1 MNDIPAFS
9 IFCRYNKI
17 NDFCVIEM
25 SVNSFNINY
34 LSPTGLIGF
43 WILFIGLIFTGV
55 LFYFVFFRLNE
66 DEDSYKDKE
75 RKKLEIEN
83 QKQRIDRQYQKF
95 IKILAFSDLWFSNFK
110 NKKNRIVLSYKW
122 KLRSLANYI
131 QQLEMQIYTLNSEF
145 IT

>member
-1 MNDIPAFS
+1 
-9 IFCRYNKI
+9 
-17 NDFCVIEM
+17 M

-75 RKKLEIEN
+75 RKKLELEN
-83 QKQRIDRQYQKF
+83 QKQRIARLYPK
-95 IKILAFSDLWFSNFK
+95 
-110 NKKNRIVLSYKW
+110 
-122 KLRSLANYI
+122 
-131 QQLEMQIYTLNSEF
+131 
-145 IT
+145 

>member
-1 MNDIPAFS
+1 
-9 IFCRYNKI
+9 
-17 NDFCVIEM
+17 M

-66 DEDSYKDKE
+66 DKDSYKDKE

-83 QKQRIDRQYQKF
+83 QKQ
-95 IKILAFSDLWFSNFK
+95 KIARLYPK
-110 NKKNRIVLSYKW
+110 
-122 KLRSLANYI
+122 
-131 QQLEMQIYTLNSEF
+131 
-145 IT
+145 